1 LISIYYYLFTIG
13 YCICSPANSL
23 ITILKITK
31 AGMILKTQQIVKY
44 KDDLFFLKVTVWHSH
59 FIQHLFVAGRK
70 NGKKLF

>member
-1 LISIYYYLFTIG
+1 
-13 YCICSPANSL
+13 
-23 ITILKITK
+23 
-31 AGMILKTQQIVKY
+31 MILKTQQIVKY